1 MWKPGEPL
9 FQGNIGPHSLHP
21 LLLAGKPYGADD
33 FLPVL
38 MYVLAH
44 SNLTEMLLNVEYMM
58 ELMDPA
64 LQLGEGE
71 CPPLCPPPSPGRP
84 ITCSRARWPGKDF
97 LGRGRHRL
105 SPKDLHTGPD
115 QIIQGPGRRLG
126 CKEKCHH
133 TLIKLGW

>member
-1 MWKPGEPL
+1 MTVEPCRAFL
-9 FQGNIGPHSLHP
+9 FQGNLGCMSGSQGAGTHSLHP

-38 MYVLAH
+38 MYVLAR

-71 CPPLCPPPSPGRP
+71 LATPTPTTISQQPR
-84 ITCSRARWPGKDF
+84 
-97 LGRGRHRL
+97 
-105 SPKDLHTGPD
+105 
-115 QIIQGPGRRLG
+115 
-126 CKEKCHH
+126 
-133 TLIKLGW
+133 

>member
-1 MWKPGEPL
+1 MRVPTIEPCRTLL
-9 FQGNIGPHSLHP
+9 FQGHLGSLSGSQAGTHSLHP

-38 MYVLAH
+38 MYVLAR

-71 CPPLCPPPSPGRP
+71 RTTTPHPPPSPNN
-84 ITCSRARWPGKDF
+84 PG
-97 LGRGRHRL
+97 
-105 SPKDLHTGPD
+105 PPTPT
-115 QIIQGPGRRLG
+115 PGGLPR
-126 CKEKCHH
+126 
-133 TLIKLGW
+133 IS